1 VHVIYNEAVSALQI
15 EGMAAVWRVP
25 CDHELRLPIPVS
37 SHQYI
42 DMTSTRTQT
51 SVLMP
56 SSHKSVSHHNQYR
69 GILAMM
75 EQLSVSQVKNT
86 LGDHRFNA
94 NTGTDSQNIELLTA
108 NHRVCL
114 YSFVLLQTNIFFC
127 WQSMLILPHSF
138 VCHASKEQL
147 VALLQARWHEHLG
160 EALMLVPHGRKEGL
174 KLQKSLMEHRMKR
187 AELEAAL
194 YAAALGLPSG
204 SISGG

>member
-1 VHVIYNEAVSALQI
+1 LQAAIPHARDLHKVVSALQI
-15 EGMAAVWRVP
+15 EGMAAMWCVP
-25 CDHELRLPIPVS
+25 CDHELRLPTLS

-42 DMTSTRTQT
+42 NMTSTQTQT

-108 NHRVCL
+108 NNRVCL

-127 WQSMLILPHSF
+127 WQSMLILPHCLS
-138 VCHASKEQL
+138 AMPAKSSWWLSSKPVGMNTWVKPL
-147 VALLQARWHEHLG
+147 CW
-160 EALMLVPHGRKEGL
+160 
-174 KLQKSLMEHRMKR
+174 SLMVEKKV
-187 AELEAAL
+187 
-194 YAAALGLPSG
+194 
-204 SISGG
+204 